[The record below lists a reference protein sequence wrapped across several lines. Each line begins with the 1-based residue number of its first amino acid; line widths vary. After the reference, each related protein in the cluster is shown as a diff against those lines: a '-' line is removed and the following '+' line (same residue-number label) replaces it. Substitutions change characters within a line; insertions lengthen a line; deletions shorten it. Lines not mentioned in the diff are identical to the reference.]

1 MNLKRMNLKR
11 IIHRGIKLY
20 SISDG
25 LIKTMRV
32 FLTGGTQRVILNN
45 YNF

>member
-11 IIHRGIKLY
+11 IMHRRIKLD

-25 LIKTMRV
+25 LIRTMRF